1 MTLTE
6 QVQSEINRLI
16 ETIKNEQS
24 EDGSWRYC
32 FESGP
37 MTDAYTIMVLRILEY
52 NDENLIDKLVNR
64 LLKKQH
70 SNGAWKLYDDDEGN
84 LSATVEA
91 YTALLYSGYFQTSDL
106 KLKMA
111 EEYILKNGGL
121 EQVHVSTKFMLALH
135 DLYPWP
141 TVFPIPILLIN
152 SPKFLP
158 ISFFKFSSYVR
169 SHFAPLLIVGHNKY
183 TTRNR
188 WTPNLQHLFLN
199 NEKYKK
205 IERKHSI
212 TILKLP
218 LFKMF
223 FKIGIKRAEQYM
235 IQSIEKDG
243 TLSSYASATFFMV
256 YALLSLGYKPTS
268 PMIQNAV
275 KGIISFLYKSDE
287 QYHIQ
292 NSPSTI
298 WDTALISYALQK
310 AGLSE
315 NDKTIQSASNYLL
328 SFQHKGIENNS
339 DSLCTSLGGWSF
351 SEYNTHN
358 PDVDD
363 TQAVLRSITNLAL
376 YNPEFRAG
384 WNSGVKWLLEMQ
396 NKDGGWASFEKN
408 SNKSLV
414 SIFPI
419 QNFVDTVIDSSTAD
433 LTGRTLEFLGNY
445 LKMDFNHQ
453 RIKDGVN
460 WLIRNQK
467 EDGSWYG
474 RWGIS
479 YIYGTW
485 AAVTGMKAVG
495 VPSNHPS
502 IQKAIDWLL
511 SKKNSDGG
519 WGESCKS
526 DISGEYIPLPYSTL
540 VHTSWALDTLITVFD
555 SNMDEIN
562 EGILN
567 IISWMR
573 IPDNRITY
581 PTGGGLPG
589 HFYIY
594 YHSYQYIWPLLTLSH
609 YKNKFK

>member
-6 QVQSEINRLI
+6 QVQTEINSLI
-16 ETIKNEQS
+16 EKIKHDQFK
-24 EDGSWRYC
+24 DGAWRYC

-37 MTDAYTIMVLRILEY
+37 MTDAYTIMLLRMLEF
-52 NDENLIDKLVNR
+52 NEEDLIDKLVNR

-70 SNGAWKLYDDDEGN
+70 SNGAWKLYDDDDGN

-111 EEYILKNGGL
+111 EEYILENGGL
-121 EQVHVSTKFMLALH
+121 EQVHISTKFMLALH

-141 TVFPIPILLIN
+141 TFFPLPILLMN

-158 ISFFKFSSYVR
+158 ISFYKFSSYVR
-169 SHFAPLLIVGHNKY
+169 SHFAPLLIVGHKKY
-183 TTRNR
+183 TIRNK

-205 IERKHSI
+205 IGKKHATSI
-212 TILKLP
+212 LNLP
-218 LFKMF
+218 FFRMFSKM
-223 FKIGIKRAEQYM
+223 GIKRAEQYM
-235 IQSIEKDG
+235 IHSIEKDG

-256 YALLSLGYKPTS
+256 YALLSLGYTPTS
-268 PMIQNAV
+268 PLIQNAV

-287 QYHIQ
+287 QFHIQ

-298 WDTALISYALQK
+298 WDTALISYSLQQ

-315 NDKTIQSASNYLL
+315 KDKSIQSASNYLL
-328 SFQHKGIENNS
+328 SFQQKEIENNNN
-339 DSLCTSLGGWSF
+339 SLYYSLGGWSF

-363 TQAVLRSITNLAL
+363 TQAVLRAITNLSL
-376 YNPEFRAG
+376 QNSEFRIA

-396 NKDGGWASFEKN
+396 NNDGGWASFEKN
-408 SNKSLV
+408 SNKSLAR
-414 SIFPI
+414 IFPL
-419 QNFVDTVIDSSTAD
+419 QNFVDTAIDSSTAD

-445 LKMDFNHQ
+445 LKLDMNHQ
-453 RIKDGVN
+453 RIKDGIN
-460 WLIRNQK
+460 WLIKNQK

-495 VPSNHPS
+495 VPSDHPS
-502 IQKAIDWLL
+502 IQKAIGWLL
-511 SKKNSDGG
+511 SKKNADGG

-526 DISGEYIPLPYSTL
+526 DILGEYIPLSYSTL
-540 VHTSWALDTLITVFD
+540 VHSSWALDTLISVFESD
-555 SNMDEIN
+555 IDEIN
-562 EGILN
+562 NGILN
-567 IISWMR
+567 IINWMR

-609 YKNKFK
+609 YQNKFK